1 MNFETLRRGGVGVSN
16 AKETMPPKKKTRNM
30 LRRRKYKVSMVVR
43 EDIEVN

>member
-1 MNFETLRRGGVGVSN
+1 MDFETLRRGGVGVSK
-16 AKETMPPKKKTRNM
+16 AIKIMPPKKKPRKM